1 MGLNLVFAG
10 QRHGVAQHAVAQCA
24 DGPTQSVTTTRTA
37 QKLKN
42 LERKKL
48 EKNPSRF
55 LKKSRFR
62 RRRRWGRVWLA
73 MITDKSMKENFFFK
87 KKWPTVTSRIV
98 PSLGRSGVGVG
109 ISRVPPAALKPQK
122 LSKLSKSDLL
132 NLTCTNPGEFLGPNT

>member
-24 DGPTQSVTTTRTA
+24 DGPTQAVTTTRTA

-42 LERKKL
+42 LEWKKL
-48 EKNPSRF
+48 FKNPSRF

-62 RRRRWGRVWLA
+62 RRRRLGRVWLT
-73 MITDKSMKENFFFK
+73 MNTDKSTKENFFFK
-87 KKWPTVTSRIV
+87 KKWTTVTLCNV
-98 PSLGRSGVGVG
+98 PSLDRSGVGVR
-109 ISRVPPAALKPQK
+109 ISRRPPAALKPQK

-132 NLTCTNPGEFLGPNT
+132 SLTNPGEFLGPNT